1 MLNNIL
7 MIATGVNT
15 VWNAINSVSIGNVNR
30 KVNNQNKNLS
40 HLNERVNTLDRDVKC
55 IENEV
60 WGNGSKP
67 SLLNRAIQGSVN
79 KSAALTQQ
87 AFINTMGVDPW
98 YYQQVPQQP
107 QVMPGVQAQ
116 QVQGVVQPQVMPGV
130 QAQQVQVPQQPQVMP
145 GVQVPQ
151 GVAQGAAPVTTNV
164 TVAPPQSQQTAAQPP
179 LTEEAVKAMITQII
193 TNMAATQQPQQPAQ
207 TTNTKKQSKDYFFT
221 RISTYER
228 EQERGQEAPVTE
240 ICFLLKTKIINIHK
254 E

>member
-1 MLNNIL
+1 

-40 HLNERVNTLDRDVKC
+40 HLNERVNTLDRNVKC

-116 QVQGVVQPQVMPGV
+116 QVQDVV
-130 QAQQVQVPQQPQVMP
+130 QPQVMP

-193 TNMAATQQPQQPAQ
+193 ANMAATQQPQQPAQ
-207 TTNTKKQSKDYFFT
+207 TTNNKK
-221 RISTYER
+221 
-228 EQERGQEAPVTE
+228 
-240 ICFLLKTKIINIHK
+240 
-254 E
+254 

>member
-130 QAQQVQVPQQPQVMP
+130 QAQQVQGVVQPQVMPGVQAQQVQVPQQPQVMP

-207 TTNTKKQSKDYFFT
+207 TTNTKK
-221 RISTYER
+221 
-228 EQERGQEAPVTE
+228 
-240 ICFLLKTKIINIHK
+240 
-254 E
+254 

>member
-130 QAQQVQVPQQPQVMP
+130 Q
-145 GVQVPQ
+145 VPQ

-207 TTNTKKQSKDYFFT
+207 TTNTKK
-221 RISTYER
+221 
-228 EQERGQEAPVTE
+228 
-240 ICFLLKTKIINIHK
+240 
-254 E
+254 

>member
-130 QAQQVQVPQQPQVMP
+130 Q
-145 GVQVPQ
+145 VPQ

>member
-40 HLNERVNTLDRDVKC
+40 HLNERVNTLDRNVKC

-116 QVQGVVQPQVMPGV
+116 QVQDVV
-130 QAQQVQVPQQPQVMP
+130 QPQVMP

-193 TNMAATQQPQQPAQ
+193 ANMAATQQPQQPAQ
-207 TTNTKKQSKDYFFT
+207 TTNNKK
-221 RISTYER
+221 
-228 EQERGQEAPVTE
+228 
-240 ICFLLKTKIINIHK
+240 
-254 E
+254 

>member
-207 TTNTKKQSKDYFFT
+207 TTNTKK
-221 RISTYER
+221 
-228 EQERGQEAPVTE
+228 
-240 ICFLLKTKIINIHK
+240 
-254 E
+254 

>member
-1 MLNNIL
+1 

-130 QAQQVQVPQQPQVMP
+130 QAQQVQGVVQPQVMP

-207 TTNTKKQSKDYFFT
+207 TTNTKK
-221 RISTYER
+221 
-228 EQERGQEAPVTE
+228 
-240 ICFLLKTKIINIHK
+240 
-254 E
+254 

>member
-15 VWNAINSVSIGNVNR
+15 IWNAINSVSIGNVNR

-40 HLNERVNTLDRDVKC
+40 HLNERVDTLDRNVKC

-98 YYQQVPQQP
+98 YYQQV
-107 QVMPGVQAQ
+107 
-116 QVQGVVQPQVMPGV
+116 QGVVQPQVMPGV
-130 QAQQVQVPQQPQVMP
+130 QAQQAQVPQQPQVMP
-145 GVQVPQ
+145 GVQVP
-151 GVAQGAAPVTTNV
+151 VPQGAAPVTTNV

-207 TTNTKKQSKDYFFT
+207 TTNNKK
-221 RISTYER
+221 
-228 EQERGQEAPVTE
+228 
-240 ICFLLKTKIINIHK
+240 
-254 E
+254 

>member
-107 QVMPGVQAQ
+107 QVMPGVQ
-116 QVQGVVQPQVMPGV
+116 
-130 QAQQVQVPQQPQVMP
+130 
-145 GVQVPQ
+145 VPQ

-207 TTNTKKQSKDYFFT
+207 TTNTKK
-221 RISTYER
+221 
-228 EQERGQEAPVTE
+228 
-240 ICFLLKTKIINIHK
+240 
-254 E
+254 